1 MPSEALSPATAAP
14 SSPAP
19 AAESLPERLSA
30 FAGFE
35 RIASGPAEAVLT
47 QLRSST
53 RPPDI
58 LVRVFD
64 DATGTRLDLD
74 LRPQAAAADAAAVV
88 AAAPAAPAQR
98 SVGRPRLG
106 VVAREVTLLPRHWDW
121 LNRQPGGASVALRR
135 LVDEARHVHRERDA
149 LRAAREATYR
159 CMTEMAGN
167 LPGFEEATR
176 ALFAGDGTQFNL
188 LIDPWP
194 QDLRDYLLQ
203 LSATAWNNVSSSS

>member
-1 MPSEALSPATAAP
+1 MPSEALSPAIAAP
-14 SSPAP
+14 SPSAP
-19 AAESLPERLSA
+19 AAEPLPERLSA

-35 RIASGPAEAVLT
+35 RIASGPAQAVLA
-47 QLRSST
+47 QLRSSSL
-53 RPPDI
+53 PPDV

-74 LRPQAAAADAAAVV
+74 LRPQAAAT

>member
-1 MPSEALSPATAAP
+1 MPSENPSAVLAP
-14 SSPAP
+14 PSPAP
-19 AAESLPERLSA
+19 AEPLPERLSA

-35 RIASGPAEAVLT
+35 RIASGPADAVIA
-47 QLRSST
+47 QLRASS

-74 LRPQAAAADAAAVV
+74 LRPEAAADPAV
-88 AAAPAAPAQR
+88 APTPAPAPAQR

-135 LVDEARHVHRERDA
+135 LVEEARHVHRERDA

-167 LPGFEEATR
+167 LPGFEEAAR

-188 LIDPWP
+188 LIEPWP
-194 QDLRDYLLQ
+194 QDLRDYLQQ
-203 LSATAWNNVSSSS
+203 LSASAWNNPSSPS

>member
-1 MPSEALSPATAAP
+1 MPSEI
-14 SSPAP
+14 SSPALATTSASSALADP
-19 AAESLPERLSA
+19 LPERLSA
-30 FAGFE
+30 FAGFD
-35 RIASGPAEAVLT
+35 RIASGPGEAVIA
-47 QLRSST
+47 QLRGGSL
-53 RPPDI
+53 PPDI

-64 DATGTRLDLD
+64 DATGTRLDID
-74 LRPQAAAADAAAVV
+74 LRPQAAGANAAAV
-88 AAAPAAPAQR
+88 AAPAQR

-159 CMTEMAGN
+159 VMTEMAGN

-188 LIDPWP
+188 LIEPWP
-194 QDLRDYLLQ
+194 QDLRDYLHQ
-203 LSATAWNNVSSSS
+203 LAASAWNNPSPSSS

>member
-1 MPSEALSPATAAP
+1 MPSENSSPVLAAP
-14 SSPAP
+14 SPDS
-19 AAESLPERLSA
+19 AEPLPERLSA
-30 FAGFE
+30 FSGFD
-35 RIASGPAEAVLT
+35 RIASGPAQAVIT

-53 RPPDI
+53 LSPDV

-74 LRPQAAAADAAAVV
+74 LRPQAGADAAV
-88 AAAPAAPAQR
+88 AAPAAAPAQR

-159 CMTEMAGN
+159 CMTEMAGD

-188 LIDPWP
+188 LIEPWP
-194 QDLRDYLLQ
+194 QDLRDYLQQ
-203 LSATAWNNVSSSS
+203 LSASAWTPSS

>member
-1 MPSEALSPATAAP
+1 MPSEASPDAPTP
-14 SSPAP
+14 SSSTD
-19 AAESLPERLSA
+19 SLPERLSA
-30 FAGFE
+30 FAGFQ
-35 RIASGPAEAVLT
+35 RVANGPSAEVISR
-47 QLRSST
+47 LRGSSL
-53 RPPDI
+53 PPDE

-74 LRPQAAAADAAAVV
+74 LRPQSEIDATPVPKPP
-88 AAAPAAPAQR
+88 APAAAPAQR

-149 LRAAREATYR
+149 VRAAREATYR

-176 ALFAGDGTQFNL
+176 ALFAGDGTQFKQ
-188 LIDPWP
+188 LIEPWP
-194 QDLRDYLLQ
+194 EDLRDYLHQ
-203 LSATAWNNVSSSS
+203 LSATAWNPSS

>member
-1 MPSEALSPATAAP
+1 MPSEN
-14 SSPAP
+14 SSPALASPSSTP
-19 AAESLPERLSA
+19 AEPPPERLSA

-35 RIASGPAEAVLT
+35 RIAGGPAESVLS
-47 QLRSST
+47 QLRSRSF
-53 RPPDI
+53 PPDI

-74 LRPQAAAADAAAVV
+74 LRPEAVNADAAP
-88 AAAPAAPAQR
+88 AATQPAAPAQR

-188 LIDPWP
+188 LIEPWP
-194 QDLRDYLLQ
+194 QDLRDYLQQ
-203 LSATAWNNVSSSS
+203 LSASAWTPSS

>member
-1 MPSEALSPATAAP
+1 MPSEAPVVQPEDP
-14 SSPAP
+14 SQH
-19 AAESLPERLSA
+19 LSA
-30 FAGFE
+30 FADF
-35 RIASGPAEAVLT
+35 RRVASGAAAEVIA
-47 QLRSST
+47 QLRAKSW
-53 RPPDI
+53 PPDTH
-58 LVRVFD
+58 LRVFD

-74 LRPQAAAADAAAVV
+74 LRPEANDAAAP
-88 AAAPAAPAQR
+88 AIAAPAAPAQR

-188 LIDPWP
+188 LIEPWP
-194 QDLRDYLLQ
+194 QDLRDYLQQ
-203 LSATAWNNVSSSS
+203 LSASAWTPSS

>member
-1 MPSEALSPATAAP
+1 MPSEVSSDAAP
-14 SSPAP
+14 VPTLSSNSGA
-19 AAESLPERLSA
+19 SLPERLSA

-35 RIASGPAEAVLT
+35 RIANGPSADVVA
-47 QLRSST
+47 QLRART
-53 RPPDI
+53 LPPDEM
-58 LVRVFD
+58 VRVFD
-64 DATGTRLDLD
+64 DATGLRLDLD
-74 LRPQAAAADAAAVV
+74 LRPQSVIDAVPPPS
-88 AAAPAAPAQR
+88 AAPTAAAPAQR

-149 LRAAREATYR
+149 MRAAREATYS
-159 CMTEMAGN
+159 CMTDMAGN

-188 LIDPWP
+188 LIEPWP
-194 QDLRDYLLQ
+194 QDLRDYLHE
-203 LSATAWNNVSSSS
+203 LSAGAWAQPTSS

>member
-1 MPSEALSPATAAP
+1 MPSEAPAVPPEDP
-14 SSPAP
+14 SAH
-19 AAESLPERLSA
+19 LSA
-30 FAGFE
+30 FADF
-35 RIASGPAEAVLT
+35 RRVASGLSADVIAK
-47 QLRSST
+47 LRAQT
-53 RPPDI
+53 WPPDT

-64 DATGTRLDLD
+64 DATGSRLDLD
-74 LRPQAAAADAAAVV
+74 LRPDAGDAAPPAE
-88 AAAPAAPAQR
+88 PAAPAPPPQR

-188 LIDPWP
+188 LIEPWP

-203 LSATAWNNVSSSS
+203 LSASAWNPS